1 MPTAASHET
10 LVRQLQMLQL
20 IPRSPAQVT
29 VADLTSALTELGF
42 PVTSRT
48 VQRDLNDI
56 ALVMPLECNDKSKP
70 YGWKWAREAKA
81 HLPMMS
87 LQEALSLHLV
97 NKHLTQVLPPNLLDD
112 LLPMFK
118 QAEQTINSLGSKNQV
133 SHWLQSV
140 VVESPTQ
147 PMLAP
152 RVSTAVQEAVYQA
165 LFEQKQLQVSYKSAR
180 NNLAKEMTLHPLG
193 LILRGKISYL
203 GATVNDYDDIRF
215 FALHR
220 FESAN
225 VKFLDDVQ
233 AKNKHSWQDYL
244 ISGAGGFH
252 VQPKEKIIMRSWVS
266 DELAAR
272 LKETPLSEDQKLHPQ
287 EANEG
292 YIFTASVHDTWQ
304 LGWWILGQG
313 KDMIIYEPEC
323 LRTRTIDTLE
333 AALNGYIQSTS

>member
-1 MPTAASHET
+1 MPAAASHET

-29 VADLTSALTELGF
+29 VSDLTSHLTELGF

-87 LQEALSLHLV
+87 LQEALGLHLV
-97 NKHLTQVLPPNLLDD
+97 NKHLTQILPPNMLDD
-112 LLPMFK
+112 LSPMFK
-118 QAEQTINSLGSKNQV
+118 QAEQTINSLGSQNQI

-152 RVSTAVQEAVYQA
+152 RVCSVVQEAVYQA
-165 LFEQKQLQVSYKSAR
+165 LFEQKQLLVSYQAAG
-180 NNLAKEMTLHPLG
+180 NDLAKEMTLHPLG
-193 LILRGKISYL
+193 LILRGKVSYL
-203 GATVNDYDDIRF
+203 GATVNDYEDIRF

-220 FESAN
+220 FKSAI
-225 VKFLDDVQ
+225 VKSLDDVQ
-233 AKNKHSWQDYL
+233 PKNKHSWKDYL
-244 ISGAGGFH
+244 TSGAGGFH
-252 VQPKEKIIMRSWVS
+252 DQPKGKIKMRSWVS
-266 DELAAR
+266 NELAAR

-292 YIFTASVHDTWQ
+292 YIFTASIHDTWQ

-313 KDMIIYEPEC
+313 KEMIIYEPES
-323 LRTRTIDTLE
+323 LRTRTIEALE
-333 AALNGYIQSTS
+333 NALKGYT